1 MKTKIAIIGAGP
13 AGLSLANALLR
24 QGEGDFL
31 VLEREAE
38 AGGLCRSAIVDGSP
52 LDIGGGHF
60 LDVRRPAVT
69 EFLFGFMP
77 ENEWDK
83 YERDSRIS
91 IHGQMIGSPFEANIW
106 QLDGE
111 HQERYLRDI
120 AEAGCNRSEPCPR
133 QFVDW
138 IYWKLGKGIAEDYML
153 PYNRKMFGD
162 DLNLLGTYWLEKL
175 PNVSYEDTLRSCR
188 EHRPYAVQPGHAIFY
203 YPKKYGYGEVWR
215 RMGEALGDRLL
226 LGCPVRTLD
235 AATRAINS
243 DIKADI
249 IVNTSPWTAF
259 EKVDGLTEASL
270 SGIASLKHTS
280 IEVDY
285 APENLD
291 TKAQWIY
298 LPDPSLPEHRWLV
311 RHNFCPGS
319 RGYWKET
326 RVGRNVPKAGED
338 AFRFTSDY
346 AYPLNTIGKNET
358 VAALLG
364 ELAPMRIYG
373 LGRWGEW
380 QHYNSD
386 VVVARSLEMA
396 NRLRKPEVAGCA
408 TKGV

>member
-1 MKTKIAIIGAGP
+1 MNVKIAIIGAGP
-13 AGLSLANALLR
+13 SGLSLAHALKR
-24 QGEGDFL
+24 NGIEAFV

-38 AGGLCRSAIVDGSP
+38 VGGLCRSAIVDGSP

-60 LDVRRPAVT
+60 LDVRRPVVT

-77 ENEWDK
+77 ESEWDRH
-83 YERDSRIS
+83 ERDSRIS

-106 QLDGE
+106 QLDE
-111 HQERYLRDI
+111 AHQTKYLHDI
-120 AEAGCNRSEPCPR
+120 AEAGCNRGESCPV

-162 DLNLLGTYWLEKL
+162 NLNRLGTYWLEKL

-188 EHRPYAVQPGHAIFY
+188 EHCPYAIQPGHATFY

-215 RMGEALGDRLL
+215 RMGEALGEHLL
-226 LGCPVRTLD
+226 TGCPAGTLD
-235 AATRAINS
+235 VATRTINGEIS
-243 DIKADI
+243 ADI
-249 IVNTSPWTAF
+249 IINTSPWTAF
-259 EKVDGLTEASL
+259 EKIVGLSDASL
-270 SGIASLKHTS
+270 NGIYSLKHTS
-280 IEVDY
+280 IDVDY
-285 APENLD
+285 VSGNLD

-298 LPDPSLPEHRWLV
+298 LPDPALPEHRRLV

-326 RVGRNVPKAGED
+326 RIERNTPLRDG
-338 AFRFTSDY
+338 AFRYTSEY

-358 VAALLG
+358 VAALLA
-364 ELAPMRIYG
+364 ELSNSRVYG

-386 VVVARSLEMA
+386 VVVARALEMA
-396 NRLRKPEVAGCA
+396 EKICR
-408 TKGV
+408 

>member
-24 QGEGDFL
+24 RGKSDFL

-77 ENEWDK
+77 ECEWDK

-106 QLDGE
+106 QLDE
-111 HQERYLRDI
+111 AHQERYLKDI
-120 AEAGCNRSEPCPR
+120 AAAGCNRGEPCPV

-162 DLNLLGTYWLEKL
+162 DLNQLGTYWLEKL
-175 PNVSYEDTLRSCR
+175 PNVSYEDTLRSCI
-188 EHRPYAVQPGHAIFY
+188 EHRPYAVQPGHATFF
-203 YPKKYGYGEVWR
+203 YPKRHGYGEVWR
-215 RMGEALGDRLL
+215 RMGEALGDRLVCS
-226 LGCPVRTLD
+226 CPVRTID
-235 AATRAINS
+235 VARRRINEDVS
-243 DIKADI
+243 ADI
-249 IVNTSPWTAF
+249 VVNTSPWTAF
-259 EKVDGLTEASL
+259 EKVEGLSDASL
-270 SGIASLKHTS
+270 DAISSLKHTS
-280 IEVDY
+280 VDVDY
-285 APENLD
+285 VPDNLE
-291 TKAQWIY
+291 TKAQWVY
-298 LPDPSLPEHRWLV
+298 LPDENLSEHRWLM

-319 RGYWKET
+319 KGYWKET
-326 RVGRNVPKAGED
+326 RKERNAPKED
-338 AFRFTSDY
+338 GAFRHTSEY
-346 AYPLNTIGKNET
+346 AYPLNTIGKDEA
-358 VAALLG
+358 VAGLLD
-364 ELAPMRIYG
+364 ELSTKRIYG

-386 VVVARSLEMA
+386 VVVVRALDMA
-396 NRLRKPEVAGCA
+396 ERILKS
-408 TKGV
+408 

>member
-24 QGEGDFL
+24 RGESDFL

-60 LDVRRPAVT
+60 LDVRRPVVT

-77 ENEWDK
+77 ENEWDR

-91 IHGQMIGSPFEANIW
+91 IHSQMIGSPFEANIW
-106 QLDGE
+106 QLDAE
-111 HQERYLRDI
+111 HQEKYLRDI
-120 AEAGCNRSEPCPR
+120 AEAGCNRGEPCPV

-162 DLNLLGTYWLEKL
+162 NLNQLGTYWLEKL

-188 EHRPYAVQPGHAIFY
+188 EHRPYAIQPGHATFF

-215 RMGEALGDRLL
+215 RMGQALGDRLVCS
-226 LGCPVRTLD
+226 CPAQTLD
-235 AATRAINS
+235 ISSKTINGDVS
-243 DIKADI
+243 ADI

-259 EKVDGLTEASL
+259 ERIVGLSDASL
-270 SGIASLKHTS
+270 GGIASLKHTS
-280 IEVDY
+280 VDIDY
-285 APENLD
+285 VPDNLETD
-291 TKAQWIY
+291 AQWIY
-298 LPDPSLPEHRWLV
+298 LPDEKLPEHRWLV

-319 RGYWKET
+319 KGYWKET
-326 RVGRNVPKAGED
+326 RIERNTPLKEG
-338 AFRFTSDY
+338 AFRHTSEY
-346 AYPLNTIGKNET
+346 AYPLNTIGKNES
-358 VAALLG
+358 VDALLG
-364 ELAPMRIYG
+364 ELSRACIYG

-386 VVVARSLEMA
+386 VVVARALEMA
-396 NRLRKPEVAGCA
+396 ESMIKL
-408 TKGV
+408 